1 MNFRQTEV
9 FKAIM
14 ETGSVTQAAA
24 RLCVSQPSISK
35 SLQALEQDLHVQLF
49 ERTARGL
56 VATVEAHSLY
66 EEVER
71 AYGGITSLSRYAAG
85 LRHMKHARLVVS
97 SITVLAMQWLPR
109 VVSRFVADYPQ
120 TNLTVQSWDSSRT
133 AQMVAEGQIDFGIA
147 QSKVNEQSVGRLK
160 LFEIETVCV
169 LPRDHRLAGA
179 TFVEAEDLRG
189 ETLVLLSTNDEIRV
203 QLEKILHDRD
213 IPVTSFIDATLGVT
227 LCALIEHGCGI
238 GVVDTETARLYAND
252 RLVFRPFKPAIQMS
266 VYLMRTTARAP
277 SAIAST
283 FQEYVLEEARK
294 R

>member
-9 FKAIM
+9 FKVIM

-49 ERTARGL
+49 QRTARGL
-56 VATVEAHSLY
+56 VATVEAHALY

-97 SITVLAMQWLPR
+97 SITVLAAQWLPR
-109 VVSRFVADYPQ
+109 VVARFVADFPL
-120 TNLTVQSWDSSRT
+120 TNLTLQSWDSSRT
-133 AQMVAEGQIDFGIA
+133 AQMVAEGRIDFGIA

-160 LFEIETVCV
+160 LFDIDTVCV
-169 LPRDHRLAGA
+169 LPQGHPLSASE
-179 TFVEAEDLRG
+179 VIEAQDLRG
-189 ETLVLLSTNDEIRV
+189 QTLVLLSTNDVIRTE
-203 QLEKILHDRD
+203 LEKALDERD
-213 IPVTSFIDATLGVT
+213 IPVTSFVDATLGIT
-227 LCALIEHGCGI
+227 LCELVKHGCGI
-238 GVVDTETARLYAND
+238 GLVDVETARLHANAG
-252 RLVFRPFKPAIQMS
+252 LIFRPFKPTIQMS
-266 VYLMRTTARAP
+266 IYLLRSTVRAP
-277 SAIAST
+277 SAIAT
-283 FQEYVLEEARK
+283 KFQEYVLEEAQR